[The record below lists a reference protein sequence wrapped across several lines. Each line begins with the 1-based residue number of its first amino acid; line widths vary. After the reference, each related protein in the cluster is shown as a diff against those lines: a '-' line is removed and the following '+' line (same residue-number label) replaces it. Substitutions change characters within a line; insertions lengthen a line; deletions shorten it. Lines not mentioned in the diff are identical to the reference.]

1 MKKVGVFEIR
11 DGALYGPAQ
20 YMKDQGDAKLAGI
33 LAGKDAAFV
42 ICAPLSP
49 DIETAILVALQT
61 DYAGWKGLRQL
72 IGGLR

>member
-20 YMKDQGDAKLAGI
+20 YMKDQGDVKLAGI
-33 LAGKDAAFV
+33 LSGKDAAFA
-42 ICAPLSP
+42 ICAPMSP

-72 IGGLR
+72 LGGLR